1 MMIGMAM
8 MLLAT
13 AGAGTLTIDIGNV
26 RNAKGL
32 VHVDICD
39 ESRFLKANCAYSAD
53 APAHP
58 GIVTLM
64 VEGLPAGRYAIQAY
78 HDENSNHD
86 VDRGLF
92 GIPKEGLGFSRDA
105 KIVLGPPRWADALFD
120 FDGKA
125 ARTAL
130 RLRYFTGP
138 AGPPA
143 R

>member
-1 MMIGMAM
+1 MTIGTAI
-8 MLLAT
+8 MLLA
-13 AGAGTLTIDIGNV
+13 AAGTGLLTVDIGNV

-32 VHVDICD
+32 VHVDVCD
-39 ESRFLKANCAYSAD
+39 ESRFLKANCLYSAD
-53 APAHP
+53 TPAHA
-58 GIVTLM
+58 GTVTLT

-105 KIVLGPPRWADALFD
+105 KIVLGPPKWADALFD
-120 FDGKA
+120 FDGKV
-125 ARTAL
+125 ARSAL
-130 RLRYFTGP
+130 KLRYFSGP
-138 AGPPA
+138 SGPPA